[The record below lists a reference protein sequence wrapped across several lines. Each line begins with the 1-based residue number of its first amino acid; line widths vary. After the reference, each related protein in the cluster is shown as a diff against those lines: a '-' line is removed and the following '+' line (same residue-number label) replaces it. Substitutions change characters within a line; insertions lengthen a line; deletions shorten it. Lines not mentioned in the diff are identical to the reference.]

1 MSHPL
6 LDLDSILDSRLAAG
20 TKGLPPSGEGIAIRD
35 VPAQGWNLLDGTV
48 PMPAAVLRASALAG
62 NLTAFQ
68 GYIDRAGVKLAP
80 HGKTSMCPQ
89 LFDRQL
95 RAGAWG
101 MTVATYAQAKT
112 ALGVGVKRLLV
123 ANELVG
129 EAEIRALAAH
139 DGAPND
145 VMILSLVDSA
155 AGVERMAAILEKA
168 EIAKPFNVLV
178 ELGIVGGRTGAR
190 GVEAALAVARR
201 VAESPRLALAGVEGY
216 EGLIVTGDA
225 VADAARVDTFLND
238 LLHLFDSCRAEGL
251 FACAPILSAGGSA
264 YFDLVARGLR
274 TEGVTTLVRSGCYL
288 THDTGFY
295 KKLLDHLGERAV
307 MGAAPALKPALE
319 VWAQVVSRPEPG
331 LVLVNAGRRDLSDD
345 AGLPRVESWTRP
357 GPNAVPQAV
366 TDWAF
371 VRMNDQHGYIR
382 VPEDAAI
389 TVGDYVALGISH
401 PCTTF
406 DRWPLLLE
414 VDDAYRVVAALKTFF

>member
-1 MSHPL
+1 ML
-6 LDLDSILDSRLAAG
+6 NLDAILDSRLAAG
-20 TKGLPPSGEGIAIRD
+20 TKGLPPSGEGLAVRD
-35 VPAQGWNLLDGTV
+35 VAVKGWNLLDGTV

-68 GYIDRAGVKLAP
+68 TYIDRAGVKLAP
-80 HGKTSMCPQ
+80 HGKTTMCPQ

-112 ALGVGVKRLLV
+112 ALGVGVKRLLI

-129 EAEIRALAAH
+129 ETEIRTLAAH
-139 DGAPND
+139 NGAL
-145 VMILSLVDSA
+145 ILSLVDSV
-155 AGVERMAAILEKA
+155 AGVERFDTILERA
-168 EIAKPFNVLV
+168 RIDAPFNVLV

-190 GVEAALAVARR
+190 GAEAALAVARR
-201 VAESPRLALAGVEGY
+201 VAQSPHLALAGVEGY

-225 VADAARVDTFLND
+225 AADAVKVDAFLND
-238 LLHLFDSCRAEGL
+238 LLHLFDTCRSEDL
-251 FACAPILSAGGSA
+251 FAAEPILSAGGSA
-264 YFDLVARGLR
+264 YFDLVARGLK

-295 KKLLDHLGERAV
+295 KKLLDHAGERAV
-307 MGAAPALKPALE
+307 LGAAPALKPALE

-331 LVLVNAGRRDLSDD
+331 LVLINAGRRDLSDD
-345 AGLPRVESWTRP
+345 AGLPKVESWTRP
-357 GPNAVPQAV
+357 GPDALPQPVA
-366 TDWAF
+366 DWTF
-371 VRMNDQHGYIR
+371 TRMNDQHGYVR
-382 VPEDAAI
+382 VPEDATVA
-389 TVGDYVALGISH
+389 VGDYVALGISH

>member
-1 MSHPL
+1 MPHPL
-6 LDLDSILDSRLAAG
+6 LDLDPILDSRLTAG
-20 TKGLPPSGEGIAIRD
+20 TKGLPPSGEGLAVRD
-35 VPAQGWNLLDGTV
+35 VAVKGWNLLDGTV

-68 GYIDRAGVKLAP
+68 DYIDRAGVRLAP

-112 ALGVGVKRLLV
+112 ALRVGVKRLLV

-129 EAEIRALAAH
+129 ETEIRDLATHEGAL
-139 DGAPND
+139 
-145 VMILSLVDSA
+145 VLSLVDST
-155 AGVERMAAILEKA
+155 AGVERMEAILEKA
-168 EIAKPFNVLV
+168 GISKPFNVLV
-178 ELGIVGGRTGAR
+178 ELGISGGRTGAR
-190 GVEAALAVARR
+190 GAEAALAVARR
-201 VAESPRLALAGVEGY
+201 VAQSPRLALAGVEGY

-225 VADAARVDTFLND
+225 AADAMRVDTFLGD
-238 LLHLFDSCRAEGL
+238 LLRVFATCRAETL
-251 FACAPILSAGGSA
+251 FAADPILSAGGSA
-264 YFDLVARGLR
+264 YFDLVARGLK
-274 TEGVTTLVRSGCYL
+274 TDGVTTILRSGCYL

-295 KKLLDHLGERAV
+295 KKLLDHVGERGV
-307 MGAAPALKPALE
+307 LGAAPALKPALE

-357 GPNAVPQAV
+357 GPKAVPQAV
-366 TDWAF
+366 ADWTF
-371 VRMNDQHGYIR
+371 VRMNDQHGYVR

-389 TVGDYVALGISH
+389 AIGDYVALGISH

-414 VDDAYRVVAALKTFF
+414 VDDTYRVVAALKTFF